1 MQLIS
6 LSKISLFLSG
16 CWISKEEASA
26 RQIPNLISFLSYL
39 NGTQSNQTHTAGA
52 IAGDKLKRR

>member
-26 RQIPNLISFLSYL
+26 RQIPNLISFLS
-39 NGTQSNQTHTAGA
+39 
-52 IAGDKLKRR
+52 